1 MLKVNKIIQKMI
13 VQGNHISKVV
23 ETAIETQLIHNVDL
37 HLKQSEMISKT
48 KALNQELVFTKNKCH
63 ENLSKIRLDYEAL
76 EVKALNE
83 HESLLFEIGRLEQQ
97 LKTRNQELGATIEKL
112 SLTKTALEIAEEKIE
127 SLNQVDKARMQHF
140 KDLQDECA
148 AHEKSQFE
156 QWNSR
161 YLPTYSTITNLL
173 GTLALA
179 LSISLL
185 LYVHCLFLHFST
197 SP

>member
-1 MLKVNKIIQKMI
+1 MKANISLRIIDLSWNKIGDQGGEALLNMLKVNKIIQKI
-13 VQGNHISKVV
+13 IIQGNHISKII
-23 ETAIETQLIHNVDL
+23 ETAIENQLIHNVDL
-37 HLKQSEMISKT
+37 HLKQAEMISKS
-48 KALNQELVFTKNKCH
+48 KALNQELVFMKNKCH
-63 ENLSKIRLDYEAL
+63 EDITEMQLNYEDL

-83 HESLLFEIGRLEQQ
+83 HESMLFEIGRLEQQ

-161 YLPTYSTITNLL
+161 
-173 GTLALA
+173 
-179 LSISLL
+179 
-185 LYVHCLFLHFST
+185 
-197 SP
+197 

>member
-1 MLKVNKIIQKMI
+1 MKPNISLRIIDLSWNKIGDQGAEALLNMLKVNKIIQKMI

-97 LKTRNQELGATIEKL
+97 LKTR
-112 SLTKTALEIAEEKIE
+112 
-127 SLNQVDKARMQHF
+127 
-140 KDLQDECA
+140 
-148 AHEKSQFE
+148 
-156 QWNSR
+156 
-161 YLPTYSTITNLL
+161 
-173 GTLALA
+173 
-179 LSISLL
+179 
-185 LYVHCLFLHFST
+185 
-197 SP
+197 